1 MDLQRSQLPSSAT
14 SPVWPLLALS
24 LVLTSLLLTQSVFAG
39 SRLADQRNVI
49 FDRYTTEDGLSH
61 ASVTAITQDNYGFMW
76 IGTQEGLNRFDGYK
90 FENFY
95 HNDDESGSISHH
107 AIYEIFRDSLG
118 NVWIGTENGLNRL
131 NENTKKFEVFEAHP
145 RLRNSRIQTIS
156 EDKEGTLWIGTN
168 SGLSIRRPTGT
179 FEHPLALDSLSVRRV
194 FEDSKDR
201 IWVATDQLGLLLYD
215 LQNDSF
221 TQSTKNNISRIRDIL
236 EDSEGNIWISGL
248 GGGLMIFNP
257 DTDSM
262 RTFDNSTSHSS
273 GLSTDF
279 IRKLLKDRNGDIWV
293 GTGDGLHL
301 YDPYSSEF
309 TRYIHDDTD
318 PHSLSDNNIIEL
330 YQDEGGVIWVGTFS
344 GLSKF
349 NSKIVAFPK
358 FRSSTNPGL
367 KSDSTTAFADGA
379 DDDVWLGTL
388 GGLHKWDGEKLSFSH
403 FSTDNS
409 GLSDNRV
416 MSLAAE
422 ENRLWVGTMAQG
434 INLFEDEELIAVMQH
449 DALDPNSISS
459 NAISSILIVES
470 GQLWVGTYGGG
481 VNRYLGKGQFQR
493 FPMAGNPN
501 GEFSELRVMDMIE
514 VEGDLWIATDGGGV
528 IVLDP
533 ESGNTSVFMHDPQE
547 PLSISS
553 NHTTT
558 LLVHQEAIWV
568 GTRDNG
574 LNRFDPESGSFESV
588 NRSDGL
594 ASDYVYGILPAPSGK
609 LWISG
614 GKGLSVLD
622 PSTKKVNVFDST
634 HGLQGD
640 DFNSGAYLKLGD
652 GTFLFGGNNGFNAF
666 SPETIVRNT
675 YIPPIQITQFL
686 KFNKSVV
693 LDKPIYTLDLIEID
707 HRDSVFG
714 FEFAAMDYTAP
725 HKNRFRYRL
734 EGFDRNWTEA
744 ETHQVTYTNLD
755 PGSYRFSVQGSNN
768 DGVWN
773 EVGTHVDVIV
783 HPPIWATWWA
793 YAIYLA
799 IGLIAI
805 RQLLEANQARLQREA
820 EKRYSERLQLYIES
834 LEEATDTVLIADANK
849 DLLFA
854 NQSIK
859 EILGVSARQAE
870 GRSIMSLLFDNP
882 DDAMQAREGIQ
893 KSGRWHGEILGTK
906 DGEQI
911 TTDVTITAVKD
922 DNKNETAYVSI
933 ARDITQ
939 RKKVE
944 AELEAH
950 RLNLQSLVD
959 ERTTALKHEIA
970 ENKAAQKEL
979 ANSLE
984 EKELLLKE
992 VHHRVKNNMQVISSL
1007 LNIQA
1012 ETVNDDIFSGLLGE
1026 SQQRIKSMSLIH
1038 ENLYQSDNLLEIDFE
1053 DYINMLANSLHRFYR
1068 LPDMIVSLDIQ
1079 VFNVA
1084 LDIETAVPCGLIIN
1098 ELISNAFKHAFK
1110 GKAGKGRI
1118 SILFNQTET
1127 EYILRISDDGNGL
1140 PDGFS
1145 LDTQSSMGTEIV
1157 VILTHQIDGE
1167 ITFCN
1172 ENGASFQIVFPK
1184 KDRIVQVV
1192 AGS

>member
-1 MDLQRSQLPSSAT
+1 MDLQCSQLPPSAS
-14 SPVWPLLALS
+14 SPVWPLLALTLALTF
-24 LVLTSLLLTQSVFAG
+24 LVSTQQAIAG

-61 ASVTAITQDNYGFMW
+61 AGVTAITQDQYGFMW

-95 HNDDESGSISHH
+95 HRDDIEGTISSH
-107 AIYEIFRDSLG
+107 AIYEILRDRRG
-118 NVWIGTENGLNRL
+118 TIWVGTENGLNRL
-131 NENTKKFEVFEAHP
+131 DERTKRFEVFDSHP
-145 RLRNSRIQTIS
+145 RLSDSRVHTITEDS
-156 EDKEGTLWIGTN
+156 EGILWIGTD
-168 SGLSIRRPTGT
+168 SGLSARKPSGE
-179 FEHPLALDSLSVRRV
+179 FVHFSSLDTLSVRRV
-194 FEDSKDR
+194 FEDSQSNL
-201 IWVATDQLGLLLYD
+201 WVATDQRGLLQFNRDQREFEPYGE
-215 LQNDSF
+215 
-221 TQSTKNNISRIRDIL
+221 IGVSRIRDII
-236 EDSEGNIWISGL
+236 EDNDGNIWISGL
-248 GGGLMIFNP
+248 RGGLFLFNP
-257 DTDSM
+257 STGESMAFDS
-262 RTFDNSTSHSS
+262 STSNEI
-273 GLSTDF
+273 GLSTNR
-279 IRKLLKDRNGDIWV
+279 IRKLLKDKNGDIWV
-293 GTGDGLHL
+293 GTGGGLHL
-301 YDPYSSEF
+301 YDPETGQFSKYL
-309 TRYIHDDTD
+309 HDDTD
-318 PHSLSDNNIIEL
+318 PHSLSDNNILDL
-330 YQDEGGVIWVGTFS
+330 YQDKGGVIWVGTFN

-358 FRSSTNPGL
+358 FRSSANPGL
-367 KSDSTTAFADGA
+367 KSDATTAFADGYA
-379 DDDVWLGTL
+379 DSVWLGTL
-388 GGLHKWDGEKLSFSH
+388 GGLHKWDGETSSFSH
-403 FSTDNS
+403 FSTENS

-416 MSLAAE
+416 MSLATSE
-422 ENRLWVGTMAQG
+422 SQLWVGTMAQG
-434 INLFEDEELIAVMQH
+434 LNLFEGEELIAVMQH
-449 DALDPNSISS
+449 DSLDPQSISS
-459 NAISSILIVES
+459 DAISSILIGDDNE
-470 GQLWVGTYGGG
+470 LWVGTYGSG
-481 VNRYLGKGQFQR
+481 VNLYIGGGRFKRYPEPDNQKGQF
-493 FPMAGNPN
+493 
-501 GEFSELRVMDMIE
+501 SDLRIMDTIIVDQE
-514 VEGDLWIATDGGGV
+514 LWIATDGGGV

-533 ESGNTSVFMHDPQE
+533 VSGNTQIFAHSAEDPA
-547 PLSISS
+547 SISS
-553 NHTTT
+553 NYTTT
-558 LLVHQEAIWV
+558 LLSHNGSVWI

-574 LNRFDPESGSFESV
+574 LNQFNLETQSFKSIG
-588 NRSDGL
+588 RTQGL
-594 ASDYVYGILPAPSGK
+594 ASDYVYGILPAPSGE

-614 GKGLSVLD
+614 GKGISVLN
-622 PSTKKVNVFDST
+622 PETGAVQVYDST

-640 DFNSGAYLKLGD
+640 DFNSGAYLKLAD

-666 SPETIVRNT
+666 TPESIVRNN
-675 YIPPIQITQFL
+675 YIPPIQITKFL
-686 KFNKSVV
+686 KFNKQII
-693 LDKPIYTLDLIEID
+693 LERPIYLTKSLELN
-707 HRDSVFG
+707 HQDSVFG

-734 EGFDRNWTEA
+734 EGFDRDWTEA

-755 PGSYRFSVQGSNN
+755 PGNYRFSVQGSNN

-773 EVGTHVDVIV
+773 EVGTYVDIIV

-799 IGLIAI
+799 VGLVVL

-834 LEEATDTVLIADANK
+834 LEEATDTVLIADSNK

-859 EILGVSARQAE
+859 DILGVSARQAE
-870 GRSIMSLLFDNP
+870 GRSIMSLLFNNP
-882 DDAMQAREGIQ
+882 DDAILAREGIKQ
-893 KSGRWHGEILGTK
+893 SGRWHGEVLGTK
-906 DGEQI
+906 DGEHI

-922 DNKNETAYVSI
+922 DNQNETAFVSI

-950 RLNLQSLVD
+950 RRNLQSLVD

-1012 ETVNDDIFSGLLGE
+1012 ETVNDDRFSGLLGE

-1068 LPDMIVSLDIQ
+1068 LPDIIVSLDIQ

-1110 GKAGKGRI
+1110 GRTGKGRI
-1118 SILFNQTET
+1118 TVLFDQTET

-1140 PDGFS
+1140 PEGFS

-1157 VILTHQIDGE
+1157 VILTHQIDGN

-1172 ENGASFQIVFPK
+1172 ENRASFQIVFPK
-1184 KDRIVQVV
+1184 KDRIQQAA